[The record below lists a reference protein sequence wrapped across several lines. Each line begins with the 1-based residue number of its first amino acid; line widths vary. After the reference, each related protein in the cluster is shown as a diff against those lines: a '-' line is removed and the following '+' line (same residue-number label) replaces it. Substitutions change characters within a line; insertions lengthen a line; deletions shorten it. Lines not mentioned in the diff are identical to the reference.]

1 MGAGTMPEWRWV
13 RRLFD
18 VFEQAGVEP
27 GQSVVVLRER
37 ATRDDLV
44 AAAELAL
51 DRLGADVVTMSRGT
65 GDSVATV
72 ARAALEVA
80 DFVADL
86 TPAGLAESAGISA
99 VFAEAEGL

>member
-1 MGAGTMPEWRWV
+1 MGAETIPEWRWV
-13 RRLFD
+13 RDLLD
-18 VFEQAGVEP
+18 VFEEAGVEP

-51 DRLGADVVTMSRGT
+51 GRLGADVVTISRGT

-72 ARAALEVA
+72 ARAALDVA

-86 TPAGLAESAGISA
+86 TLEGLTESAGISA
-99 VFAEAEGL
+99 VFSEAEGP